1 MTRLVLIE
9 HSSMIW
15 LTDNSLT
22 FSFSKTD
29 WFWKIIW
36 GVKWKNFQDR
46 IFARLQISIKSA
58 SLSMS
63 KLRTTFQSCSLKYWP
78 FGNGFWRIN
87 KTEHFETKH
96 SFLAQKTPKICWEKG
111 NGKKIHSAKSRGG
124 NEILRDF
131 HFHPFYVFINIFL
144 TNWART
150 TRLGLE

>member
-1 MTRLVLIE
+1 MGVRRWTKTFALGGRKKQSAERSKTKVTSRPYIAGLLSTLSKSTGWSLRTVKKYSSIVKRLVLIE
-9 HSSMIW
+9 PSSMIW
-15 LTDNSLT
+15 LKDNSLT

-36 GVKWKNFQDR
+36 GVKCKKFQNR

-87 KTEHFETKH
+87 KTEHFETKR
-96 SFLAQKTPKICWEKG
+96 SF
-111 NGKKIHSAKSRGG
+111 
-124 NEILRDF
+124 
-131 HFHPFYVFINIFL
+131 
-144 TNWART
+144 
-150 TRLGLE
+150 